1 MAAEVVLTADEAR
14 AFSSLLSRA
23 SEKLVGYEELSH
35 PDRTFAEE
43 LEAAADDLARRL
55 AQAGQSG

>member
-1 MAAEVVLTADEAR
+1 MATDVVLTADEAR

-23 SEKLVGYEELSH
+23 SEKLVGYEEQAH

-43 LEAAADDLARRL
+43 LRAAADDLAQRL
-55 AQAGQSG
+55 AQAG

>member
-14 AFSSLLSRA
+14 AFSSLLRRA
-23 SEKLVGYEELSH
+23 SEKLVGYEEQTH

-43 LEAAADDLARRL
+43 LQAAGDDLASRL
-55 AQAGQSG
+55 AQAG